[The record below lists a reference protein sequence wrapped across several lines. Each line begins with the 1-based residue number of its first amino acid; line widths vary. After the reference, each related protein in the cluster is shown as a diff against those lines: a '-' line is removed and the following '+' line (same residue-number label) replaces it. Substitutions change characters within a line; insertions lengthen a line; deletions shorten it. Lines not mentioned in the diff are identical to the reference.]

1 MCGRKFVRDSLIY
14 IEIYRALHAN
24 AFGAF
29 LLEDEIE
36 KLRNKANIE
45 LNPSSFDSV
54 YEVDYMF
61 KDNSDIDEEMLFQMA
76 SYDELWG
83 NSIPQ
88 PRFSFKIRYGKTDIL
103 IMGKDHSSVKIKC
116 GNIDFVAFK
125 NLELAE
131 KLINTPYGL
140 ATIVGRAQIN
150 EYNGRVN
157 IQIMIDDIDIE
168 KADEVPTK
176 PKSLFDLI

>member
-1 MCGRKFVRDSLIY
+1 MLDT
-14 IEIYRALHAN
+14 
-24 AFGAF
+24 
-29 LLEDEIE
+29 
-36 KLRNKANIE
+36 ANIE

-88 PRFSFKIRYGKTDIL
+88 PRFSFKIRYTKTDTF
-103 IMGKDHSSVKIKC
+103 IMGKDRSSIKIRS
-116 GNIDFVAFK
+116 GNVDFVAFK
-125 NLELAE
+125 NAALAE
-131 KLINTPYGL
+131 KLINTPYGV
-140 ATIVGRAQIN
+140 ATIVGRPQIN
-150 EYNGRVN
+150 EFNGHMN

-168 KADEVPTK
+168 ASDEIVSK
-176 PKSLFDLI
+176 PKTLFDLI